1 MARPRLF
8 TDDEILAATQSC
20 IFEHGPGVST
30 TTIAERA
37 GTSQAVL
44 FKRFGTKEKLIIRAL
59 RQPMQRNPVSD
70 LLRKGPED
78 GPIRPQLIG
87 LGITMIGMMR
97 RMVPCLAMLHAAGL
111 GSDHENALDDS
122 PAIRVRSLLVDWFQ
136 HALDD
141 GRIRGVNPHIIAV
154 GFLGMLHERPF
165 RETIVRD
172 TELTCTDEEYVT
184 EVVDSLLFGIA
195 ASEEP

>member
-20 IFEHGPGVST
+20 IFEFGPGVST

-44 FKRFGTKEKLIIRAL
+44 FKRFGTKEKLIISAL
-59 RQPMQRNPVSD
+59 RQPMQRNPVGD
-70 LLRKGPED
+70 LLREGPHD
-78 GPIRPQLIG
+78 APIRTQLIG
-87 LGITMIGMMR
+87 LGVTMIEMMR
-97 RMVPCLAMLHAAGL
+97 RVVPCLAMLHAAGL
-111 GSDHENALDDS
+111 GTDAENALDDS

-136 HALDD
+136 QALDD

-172 TELTCTDEEYVT
+172 TDLTCTDEEYVT
-184 EVVDSLLFGIA
+184 QVVDSLLFGIA
-195 ASEEP
+195 ASEES